1 MVSAYPKFF
10 LFKFRPSSHSEDFT
24 LIATYSSSEKAAV
37 VEETLKRFLEDME
50 EHPDDYDTDWDPD
63 DARVFKRGNEVWFN
77 VYTAGY
83 LDDVE
88 SAILKGKPEKVE
100 CYRDYQELTVRVK
113 VPAGLTPEVAVLIGD
128 KDEAEA
134 IRWLTENCGK
144 PKVVE
149 NGGDDELL
157 EWMYCGD
164 GIYDDYENKLYLGG
178 IEFDL
183 NKHRNWEVEWF

>member
-1 MVSAYPKFF
+1 LVSAHPKFF

-24 LIATYSSSEKAAV
+24 LIATYSSHEKAAV
-37 VEETLKRFLEDME
+37 VEEALKRLLEDME
-50 EHPDDYDTDWDPD
+50 EYLDDYKTDWDPS
-63 DARVFKRGNEVWFN
+63 DAKVFRDGNKVWFE

-83 LDDVE
+83 LGDVE
-88 SAILKGKPEKVE
+88 SVMLKGGAEKID
-100 CYRDYQELTVRVK
+100 CYRYYQELAVRVK
-113 VPAGLTPEVAVLIGD
+113 VPSGLTPEVAVLIGD

-134 IRWLTENCGK
+134 VRWFMENCGK
-144 PKVVE
+144 PKIVE

-157 EWMYCGD
+157 EWFYEGD

-183 NKHRNWEVEWF
+183 NKHKNWEVKTL